1 MKFFVNLLIYR
12 LRFDLLVF
20 ASNFT
25 ASSQVEISIG
35 CTGSSTRFPAMQ
47 GRVLIWATPME

>member
-25 ASSQVEISIG
+25 ASSQVEISIE